1 MKSNNLSCRRNLK
14 IAFRKNELEPKT
26 IPKKVDD
33 VNEVLI
39 FNEVQ
44 SDLTIKFLHVL
55 SFIGTDAMEKTDL
68 SCHFKLNHSSG
79 LIHFSYWREQVE
91 KGWTALIKFQH
102 PILMSGKVCPYN
114 IFRVGKKSE
123 THSCLM

>member
-33 VNEVLI
+33 VNEVLT
-39 FNEVQ
+39 FNEDQ
-44 SDLTIKFLHVL
+44 SDLVKKFLHVL
-55 SFIGTDAMEKTDL
+55 SFIGTDAMEKTDF

-79 LIHFSYWREQVE
+79 EIRFRYWRERVE
-91 KGWTALIKFQH
+91 KGWTAVMEFQNN
-102 PILMSGKVCPYN
+102 ILMSGQVRPCK
-114 IFRVGKKSE
+114 IFRVGKKFE